1 MRFCSTKGMK
11 LPFKMGYL
19 ALHPFLKRIFAC
31 SLFLFFFVSMALTQ
45 AKKVTGKVYESN
57 TGQEL
62 PGVTVAIEGTS
73 KATTTDNSG
82 SYSIEVPSSNATLSF
97 SYVGSVIQK
106 IKVGNRSAID
116 VSLIADTRQLSQ
128 VVVTGYGSQRRK
140 DLTGSISSISSAQIE
155 NVPVTTLDQALQ
167 GRSAG
172 VNVLNN
178 DGAPGGGVNIQI
190 RGIGSFGN
198 NDPLFV
204 VDGYPI
210 AGNLNTIN
218 PGDIASID
226 ILKDASATA
235 IYGNRA
241 ANGVVIVSTKRG
253 NRNGVQLSLD
263 ALTSIQA
270 EPKQYKLL
278 NAFQWATLINRLAPV
293 DNITLL
299 PEWSNP
305 AALHNIDWQ
314 EEIYQKGLKQNYNI
328 ALRGGNEKVQ
338 SAFSAGY
345 FDQKGIV
352 LGSNYKRINLSLN
365 LDYNAY
371 SWLKSS
377 SSFKYSR
384 VDSKIPF
391 GTGSISSLNVLPPS
405 ITGNHLT
412 DLAKDANGNY
422 GFYNPVDPNTK
433 LYTNPLYSIETTDQ
447 KNLNN
452 FFLGTTS
459 LEATIIPGLRIKT
472 NLGINTNDYAGYY
485 FTPSDKRAQEQYGLG
500 TINAL
505 ANYSQSANNNFEW
518 LWENTISYT
527 KTFGDHS
534 IDVVGG
540 VSDQKNVYRELS
552 FRGQGSISDA
562 LRNVRSYDE
571 LDRSGF
577 QQPYSLASQFGRIN
591 YKFKDKY
598 LITGTV
604 RRDGS
609 SKFAK
614 DHQYGT
620 FPSGSIAWKVKE
632 ESFLKNVS
640 VINDLKIRGS
650 YGEVGNERGIFPFQY
665 LSTYTTG
672 GPEQSIGNVGYPF
685 NKVYQPGLI
694 LSALPNPDL
703 KWETAKIADIGLDAA
718 FLNGRLTLTVD
729 YYNKESHDFL
739 LNIPVPAQTG
749 FTTAA
754 RNVGSIRNR
763 GIEVSVDYRKSKKDF
778 SYGVNVNFSTIH
790 NELLSLTEGQTALS
804 NFQLNE
810 NGLFGLGG
818 SGSWGEFSLSKI
830 GGPVGEFY
838 GYKSDGIFQ
847 TQKEVDDLNS
857 IAESKHGAGS
867 VYQGTTVAG
876 DRKFVDVNGDGWVT
890 PDDRVALGSPI
901 PKILGSVNLDFTY
914 KSFDF
919 NAFFYGVSGNKI
931 FNNNQSSLE
940 SFGQLS
946 NISEKYLLNSWT
958 PTNPSNRYPRVTAN
972 DYNQNRSGRP
982 SSAFIE
988 DGSYLRL
995 RNVQLGYTLP
1005 SDLTRKVAI
1014 SKARLY
1020 VSAQNLFT
1028 ITNYSGLDPEIG
1040 LPQQGNGARNV
1051 YASGIDI
1058 GTYPTSR
1065 FYTFGLN
1072 VTF

>member
-1 MRFCSTKGMK
+1 MRIHSTQ
-11 LPFKMGYL
+11 
-19 ALHPFLKRIFAC
+19 PFLKKIFAC
-31 SLFLFFFVSMALTQ
+31 SLFLFFFVSTALSQ
-45 AKKVTGKVYESN
+45 LKKVTGKVTDSN

-62 PGVTVAIEGTS
+62 AGVTVTVDGTS
-73 KATTTDNSG
+73 TATTTDNSG
-82 SYSIEVPSSNATLSF
+82 NYSIEVPSSNTTLSF

-106 IKVGNRSAID
+106 INVGNRTAID
-116 VSLIADTRQLSQ
+116 VSLSSDTRQLSQ
-128 VVVTGYGSQRRK
+128 VVVVGYGTQRRK
-140 DLTGSISSISSAQIE
+140 DLTGSVSSIGETQIE
-155 NVPVTTLDQALQ
+155 NVPVTTLDQAIQ

-172 VNVLNN
+172 VNVINN
-178 DGAPGGGVNIQI
+178 DGAPGAGVNIQI
-190 RGIGSFGN
+190 RGVGSLGN

-210 AGNLNTIN
+210 QGNLNTIN
-218 PGDIASID
+218 PDDIASID

-241 ANGVVIVSTKRG
+241 ANGVVIVTTKRG
-253 NRNGVQLSLD
+253 KKNGVQLSLD

-270 EPKQYKLL
+270 EPKQFKLL
-278 NAFQWATLINRLAPV
+278 TAQQWATLINRLAPV

-305 AALHNIDWQ
+305 AALRNIDWQ
-314 EEIYQKGLKQNYNI
+314 DEIYQKGLKQSYNV
-328 ALRGGNEKVQ
+328 ALRGGNEKIQ
-338 SAFSAGY
+338 SAFSAGF
-345 FDQKGIV
+345 FDQKGII
-352 LGSNYKRINLSLN
+352 LGSKYKRINLSLN

-377 SSFKYSR
+377 SSFKYTR

-391 GTGSISSLNVLPPS
+391 GTGSVSSLNTLPPS

-412 DLAKDANGNY
+412 DMAKDANGNY

-433 LYTNPLYSIETTDQ
+433 LYANPLYNIETTDQ
-447 KNLNN
+447 KNVNN
-452 FFLGTTS
+452 YFLATTS
-459 LEATIIPGLRIKT
+459 LEATIIAGLRVKT
-472 NLGINTNDYAGYY
+472 NLGINTSDYAGYY

-540 VSDQKNVYRELS
+540 VSAQKNTYRELS
-552 FRGQGSISDA
+552 FRGQGSISDE
-562 LRNVRSYDE
+562 LRNVESYQE
-571 LDRSGF
+571 LGRTGY
-577 QQPYSLASQFGRIN
+577 QLPYSLASQFGRIN
-591 YKFKDKY
+591 YKFMDKY

-614 DHQYGT
+614 NHQYGT
-620 FPSGSIAWKVKE
+620 FPSASIAWKIKE
-632 ESFLKNVS
+632 ESFLKKS
-640 VINDLKIRGS
+640 DAITDLKIRAS
-650 YGEVGNERGIFPFQY
+650 YGEVGNERSIPSFQY
-665 LSTYTTG
+665 LSTYSTG
-672 GPEQSIGNVGYPF
+672 GTEVSIGNVGYPF

-694 LSALPNPDL
+694 LSALPNPGL
-703 KWETAKIADIGLDAA
+703 KWETAKITDIGLDAA
-718 FLNGRLTLTVD
+718 FLNGRLNLTVD
-729 YYNKESHDFL
+729 YYIKDSKDFL

-754 RNVGSIRNR
+754 RNVGSIRNS
-763 GIEVSVDYRKSKKDF
+763 GIEVAVDYRKTNKDF
-778 SYGVNVNFSTIH
+778 SYGINVNFSTI
-790 NELLSLTEGQTALS
+790 NNKLLSLTEGQTALS

-818 SGSWGEFSLSKI
+818 AASWGEFSLTKI
-830 GGPVGEFY
+830 GRPVGEFY
-838 GYKSDGIFQ
+838 GYKSAGIFQ
-847 TQKEVDDLNS
+847 TSKEVDDLNS
-857 IAESKHGAGS
+857 IAETKHGVGS
-867 VYQGTTVAG
+867 VYQGTTQAG

-890 PDDRVALGSPI
+890 PDDRVLLGSPI
-901 PKILGSVNLDFTY
+901 PKFLGSVNLDASY

-946 NISEKYLLNSWT
+946 NISEEYLLNSWT

-982 SSAFIE
+982 SDAFIE

-995 RNVQLGYTLP
+995 RSVQVGYTLP
-1005 SDLTRKVAI
+1005 LNLTSKVAI
-1014 SKARLY
+1014 SRAR
-1020 VSAQNLFT
+1020 VFISAQNLFT

-1040 LPQQGNGARNV
+1040 LPQQGNGARSV

-1058 GTYPTSR
+1058 GTYPTSK